1 MNYCDCK
8 LGLATAI
15 RERGS
20 AANLV
25 DGKLYI
31 NFNVN
36 DLSSFINLMANCIL
50 MVGPFKKIPGFR
62 KICPRV

>member
-1 MNYCDCK
+1 MAVK

-20 AANLV
+20 AAKLV
-25 DGKLYI
+25 DDKLYI

-36 DLSSFINLMANCIL
+36 DCSSSVINLSANYVL
-50 MVGPFKKIPGFR
+50 TVGPFKKIAEIIAEF
-62 KICPRV
+62 

>member
-1 MNYCDCK
+1 MAVK

-20 AANLV
+20 AAKLV
-25 DGKLYI
+25 DDKLYI

-36 DLSSFINLMANCIL
+36 DRSSFINFIANCVL
-50 MVGPFKKIPGFR
+50 TVGPFKKIAEIIAEF
-62 KICPRV
+62 

>member
-1 MNYCDCK
+1 MVVK

-20 AANLV
+20 AAKLV
-25 DGKLYI
+25 EEKLYI

-36 DLSSFINLMANCIL
+36 DIPGFINLMANCIL
-50 MVGPFKKIPGFR
+50 M
-62 KICPRV
+62 

>member
-1 MNYCDCK
+1 MAVK

-20 AANLV
+20 AAKLV
-25 DGKLYI
+25 DDKLYI

-36 DLSSFINLMANCIL
+36 DRSSFINFIANYVL
-50 MVGPFKKIPGFR
+50 TVGPFKKIAEIIAEF
-62 KICPRV
+62 